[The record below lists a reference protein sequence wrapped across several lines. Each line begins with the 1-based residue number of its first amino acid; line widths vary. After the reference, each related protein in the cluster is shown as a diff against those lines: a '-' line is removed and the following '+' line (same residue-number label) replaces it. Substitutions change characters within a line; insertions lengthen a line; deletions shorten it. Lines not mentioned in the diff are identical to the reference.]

1 MKKNEFFEYLPNFV
15 KDTKDL
21 TLGSKNVL
29 AALMFLNN
37 NEYSKEN
44 GFFYRSNRDLCKDAE
59 VCEHTLIK
67 SLSQLEVMGFIER
80 KVGKRGSG
88 ASEYKI
94 NNDFLNGL
102 KVDFNKFFGNAVNEE
117 RIKVEGFTAKCSKEC
132 SNKSAVIENK
142 KCSNQN
148 TDKQRG
154 FEESAVISAV
164 KKCSTDIDKE
174 IDKDIIYNLNNNIIE
189 LNKNLKEIINII
201 KNNNKNK
208 LINESVLKNNFT
220 NEIEKIE
227 GEALQAVEVE
237 DTEEIINLTSIE
249 KENLE
254 YTKEIN
260 ESVAAGTLSDK
271 ETENNIINTS
281 TEMDIKHE
289 STVETTKFYPNAI
302 VEQAVTK
309 HSPSE
314 HYNLITPK
322 EQERIFTELMERFMN
337 SNSLEEVEDKWRK
350 FIKYLNSRTFMIHY
364 IQQAQKAH
372 QELLKKFQPTE
383 EPILSPL
390 SLPNDNGGIVAHP
403 KGEHPTDATKDPL
416 DGILFDSSTL
426 EDDVTPTA
434 KSEICS
440 TSPSNDE
447 DGTITPI
454 EEEKPTEAKEMPLEV
469 KYVPKRYSY
478 LDLCKTMIDN
488 SDTIEDLKECTKRIN
503 QLKNCLSTDEMAE
516 LAEIMDEK
524 CRWVA

>member
-1 MKKNEFFEYLPNFV
+1 MKQNDFYEILPNYI
-15 KDTKDL
+15 KETKDL
-21 TLGSKNVL
+21 TIGSKNVL
-29 AALMFLNN
+29 AALLFLNN

-44 GFFYRSNRDLCKDAE
+44 GFFYRSNEDLITDSK
-59 VCEHTLIK
+59 VSKPTLIK
-67 SLSQLEVMGFIER
+67 SLSQLEMMGFIER
-80 KVGKRGSG
+80 KVGNRKSG
-88 ASEYKI
+88 ASLYR
-94 NNDFLNGL
+94 LNENFTQSL
-102 KVDFNKFFGNAVNEE
+102 KVNFTNNFTNNE
-117 RIKVEGFTAKCSKEC
+117 RVKIEGFTQRVKSDFT
-132 SNKSAVIENK
+132 NKTLPI
-142 KCSNQN
+142 QN
-148 TDKQRG
+148 PNKQREI
-154 FEESAVISAV
+154 EENFTNNFT
-164 KKCSTDIDKE
+164 TDTEVDTD
-174 IDKDIIYNLNNNIIE
+174 IDKDIIYKLNKNLIE

-220 NEIEKIE
+220 NEIEKVE

-237 DTEEIINLTSIE
+237 DTEENNNLISIE

-281 TEMDIKHE
+281 TEMDIKHA
-289 STVETTKFYPNAI
+289 STVEITKIYPNAI

-309 HSPSE
+309 HTPSE

-322 EQERIFTELMERFMN
+322 EQERIFNELMERFMN
-337 SNSLEEVEDKWRK
+337 SNSLEEVEEKWRK

-383 EPILSPL
+383 EPKLSPL
-390 SLPNDNGGIVAHP
+390 SLPNDDGGIVAHP
-403 KGEHPTDATKDPL
+403 KGENPTDAIKDPL

-434 KSEICS
+434 KSENCS
-440 TSPSNDE
+440 LSPSNDE

-454 EEEKPTEAKEMPLEV
+454 EEEKPTEAKEIPLKA
-469 KYVPKRYSY
+469 KYEPKRYSY
-478 LDLCKTMIDN
+478 LEECKAMIEE
-488 SDTIEDLKECTKRIN
+488 SDTIEDLKKCTKRIN

>member
-1 MKKNEFFEYLPNFV
+1 MKQNDFYEILPNYI
-15 KDTKDL
+15 KETKDL
-21 TLGSKNVL
+21 TIGSKNVL
-29 AALMFLNN
+29 AALLFLNN

-44 GFFYRSNRDLCKDAE
+44 GFFYRSNKDLVKDSQVSE
-59 VCEHTLIK
+59 PTLIK
-67 SLSQLEVMGFIER
+67 SLSQLEMMGFIQR
-80 KVGKRGSG
+80 KIGDRKSG
-88 ASEYKI
+88 ASEYK
-94 NNDFLNGL
+94 LNENFTQSL
-102 KVDFNKFFGNAVNEE
+102 KVNF
-117 RIKVEGFTAKCSKEC
+117 
-132 SNKSAVIENK
+132 SNNF
-142 KCSNQN
+142 SNQERVKIQGFSNNFSSN
-148 TDKQRG
+148 TKNDTLVIQNPNKQREV
-154 FEESAVISAV
+154 EENFSKDFSNNF
-164 KKCSTDIDKE
+164 STDTEIDTD
-174 IDKDIIYNLNNNIIE
+174 IDKDIIYKLNNNIIE

-208 LINESVLKNNFT
+208 LINESVVKNNFT
-220 NEIEKIE
+220 NEFEKVD
-227 GEALQAVEVE
+227 GEALQTVEVE
-237 DTEEIINLTSIE
+237 DTEENNNISSIE

-254 YTKEIN
+254 NTKEIN

-281 TEMDIKHE
+281 TEMDIKHA
-289 STVETTKFYPNAI
+289 STVETTKLYPNAI

-309 HSPSE
+309 QTPSE

-322 EQERIFTELMERFMN
+322 EQKRIFNELMERFMN

-372 QELLKKFQPTE
+372 QELLKKFQPSE
-383 EPILSPL
+383 EPKLSFL
-390 SLPNDNGGIVAHP
+390 SLPNDDGGIVAHP
-403 KGEHPTDATKDPL
+403 KGENPTDATKDPL

-440 TSPSNDE
+440 LSPSNDE

-454 EEEKPTEAKEMPLEV
+454 EEEKPTEAKETPLEV
-469 KYVPKRYSY
+469 KYEPKRYSY
-478 LDLCKTMIDN
+478 LEECKAMIEE
-488 SDTIEDLKECTKRIN
+488 SDTIEDLKKCTKRIN

-524 CRWVA
+524 AMTVA

>member
-1 MKKNEFFEYLPNFV
+1 MKQNDFYEILPNYI
-15 KDTKDL
+15 KETKDL
-21 TLGSKNVL
+21 TIGSKNVL
-29 AALMFLNN
+29 AALLFLNN
-37 NEYSKEN
+37 NDYSKEN
-44 GFFYRSNRDLCKDAE
+44 GFFYRSNKDLVKDSQVSE
-59 VCEHTLIK
+59 PTLIK
-67 SLSQLEVMGFIER
+67 SLSQLEMMGFIQR
-80 KVGKRGSG
+80 KIGDRKSG
-88 ASEYKI
+88 ASEYK
-94 NNDFLNGL
+94 LNENFTQSL
-102 KVDFNKFFGNAVNEE
+102 KVNF
-117 RIKVEGFTAKCSKEC
+117 
-132 SNKSAVIENK
+132 SNNF
-142 KCSNQN
+142 SNQERVKIQGFSNNFSNN
-148 TDKQRG
+148 TKNETLVIQNPNKQREV
-154 FEESAVISAV
+154 EENFSKDFSNNF
-164 KKCSTDIDKE
+164 STDTDIDKE
-174 IDKDIIYNLNNNIIE
+174 IDKDIIYKLNNNIIE

-220 NEIEKIE
+220 NEIEKVD
-227 GEALQAVEVE
+227 GEALQTVEDE
-237 DTEEIINLTSIE
+237 DTEEKINLTSIE

-260 ESVAAGTLSDK
+260 ESVAASTLSDK

-281 TEMDIKHE
+281 TEMDIKHA
-289 STVETTKFYPNAI
+289 STVETTKLYPNAI

-309 HSPSE
+309 QTPSE

-322 EQERIFTELMERFMN
+322 EQERIFNELMERFMN

-383 EPILSPL
+383 EPKLSPL
-390 SLPNDNGGIVAHP
+390 SLPNDDGGIVAHP
-403 KGEHPTDATKDPL
+403 KGENPTDATKDPL
-416 DGILFDSSTL
+416 EVILFDSSTL

-440 TSPSNDE
+440 LSPSNDS
-447 DGTITPI
+447 DGTITQI
-454 EEEKPTEAKEMPLEV
+454 EEEKPTEAKEMPLKA
-469 KYVPKRYSY
+469 KYEPKRYSY
-478 LDLCKTMIDN
+478 LEECKAMIEE
-488 SDTIEDLKECTKRIN
+488 SDTIEELKKCTKRIN

>member
-37 NEYSKEN
+37 KEFSKEN

-148 TDKQRG
+148 TDKQRD

-164 KKCSTDIDKE
+164 KKCSTDTDIDTE
-174 IDKDIIYNLNNNIIE
+174 VDIDIINKLNNNIIE
-189 LNKNLKEIINII
+189 LNKNLKEIINLIKEKENNKINFII
-201 KNNNKNK
+201 KEK
-208 LINESVLKNNFT
+208 ES
-220 NEIEKIE
+220 
-227 GEALQAVEVE
+227 EALQTVEVE
-237 DTEEIINLTSIE
+237 ETEENEILIPIE

-254 YTKEIN
+254 DTKEIN

-281 TEMDIKHE
+281 TEMDIKHA
-289 STVETTKFYPNAI
+289 STVEITKLYPNAI
-302 VEQAVTK
+302 VEQAVAKQT
-309 HSPSE
+309 PSE

-322 EQERIFTELMERFMN
+322 EQERIFNELMERFMN

-383 EPILSPL
+383 ESKLSPL
-390 SLPNDNGGIVAHP
+390 SLPNDDGGIVAHP
-403 KGEHPTDATKDPL
+403 KGENPTDATKDPL

-440 TSPSNDE
+440 LSPSNDE
-447 DGTITPI
+447 DGTITQI
-454 EEEKPTEAKEMPLEV
+454 EEENPTDAKEMPSNQKIYNPLEV
-469 KYVPKRYSY
+469 VERIKAERMEGLRKA
-478 LDLCKTMIDN
+478 IDDATTVEELRDAAKKVN
-488 SDTIEDLKECTKRIN
+488 SLRN
-503 QLKNCLSTDEMAE
+503 SLSTNEMAE
-516 LAEIMDEK
+516 LAEIMDLK
-524 CRWVA
+524 VKSL

>member
-1 MKKNEFFEYLPNFV
+1 MKQNDFYEILPNYI
-15 KDTKDL
+15 KETKDL
-21 TLGSKNVL
+21 TIGSKNVL
-29 AALMFLNN
+29 AALLFLNN

-44 GFFYRSNRDLCKDAE
+44 GFFYRSNEDLITDSK
-59 VCEHTLIK
+59 VSKPTLIK
-67 SLSQLEVMGFIER
+67 SLSQLEMMGFIER
-80 KVGKRGSG
+80 KVGNRKSG
-88 ASEYKI
+88 ASLYR
-94 NNDFLNGL
+94 LNENFTQSL
-102 KVDFNKFFGNAVNEE
+102 KVNFTNNFTNNE
-117 RIKVEGFTAKCSKEC
+117 RVKIEGFTQRVKSDFT
-132 SNKSAVIENK
+132 NKTLPI
-142 KCSNQN
+142 QN
-148 TDKQRG
+148 PNKQREI
-154 FEESAVISAV
+154 EENFTNNFT
-164 KKCSTDIDKE
+164 TDTEVDTD
-174 IDKDIIYNLNNNIIE
+174 IDKDIIYKLNKNLIE

-220 NEIEKIE
+220 NEIEKVE

-237 DTEEIINLTSIE
+237 DTEEKINLTSIE

-289 STVETTKFYPNAI
+289 STVETTKLYPNAI

-309 HSPSE
+309 HTPSE
-314 HYNLITPK
+314 HYNFITPK
-322 EQERIFTELMERFMN
+322 EQERIFNELMERFMN
-337 SNSLEEVEDKWRK
+337 SNSLEEVEEKWRK

-383 EPILSPL
+383 EPKLSPL
-390 SLPNDNGGIVAHP
+390 SLPNDDGGIVAHP
-403 KGEHPTDATKDPL
+403 KGENPTDAIKDPL

-440 TSPSNDE
+440 LSPSNDK

-454 EEEKPTEAKEMPLEV
+454 EEEKPTEAKEIPLKA
-469 KYVPKRYSY
+469 KYEPKRYSY
-478 LDLCKTMIDN
+478 LEECKAMIEE
-488 SDTIEDLKECTKRIN
+488 SDTIEDLKKCTKRIN

>member
-1 MKKNEFFEYLPNFV
+1 MKQNGFYEILPNYI
-15 KDTKDL
+15 KETKDL
-21 TLGSKNVL
+21 TIGSKNVL
-29 AALMFLNN
+29 AALLFLNN
-37 NEYSKEN
+37 NDYSKDN
-44 GFFYRSNRDLCKDAE
+44 GFFYRSNEDLITDSQVSKP
-59 VCEHTLIK
+59 TLIK
-67 SLSQLEVMGFIER
+67 SLSQLEMMGFIER
-80 KVGKRGSG
+80 KVGNRKSG
-88 ASEYKI
+88 ASLYR
-94 NNDFLNGL
+94 LNENFTQSL
-102 KVDFNKFFGNAVNEE
+102 KVNFTNNFTNNE
-117 RIKVEGFTAKCSKEC
+117 RVKIEGFTQKVKSDFT
-132 SNKSAVIENK
+132 NKTLPIENP
-142 KCSNQN
+142 N
-148 TDKQRG
+148 KQRDL
-154 FEESAVISAV
+154 EENFTNNFTNNFTTD
-164 KKCSTDIDKE
+164 TDIDKE

-208 LINESVLKNNFT
+208 LINESVVKNNFT
-220 NEIEKIE
+220 NEIEKVD

-237 DTEEIINLTSIE
+237 DTEEKINLNSIE

-289 STVETTKFYPNAI
+289 STVETTKLYPNAI

-309 HSPSE
+309 HTPSE

-322 EQERIFTELMERFMN
+322 EQERIFNELMERFMN
-337 SNSLEEVEDKWRK
+337 SNSLEEVEEKWRK

-383 EPILSPL
+383 EPKLSPL
-390 SLPNDNGGIVAHP
+390 SLPNDDGGIVAHP
-403 KGEHPTDATKDPL
+403 KGENPTDATKDPL

-426 EDDVTPTA
+426 EDDVTPTV

-440 TSPSNDE
+440 LSPSNDV

-454 EEEKPTEAKEMPLEV
+454 EEEKPTEAKEISLEV

-478 LDLCKTMIDN
+478 LEECKAMIEE
-488 SDTIEDLKECTKRIN
+488 SDTIEDLKKCTKRIN

>member
-1 MKKNEFFEYLPNFV
+1 MKQNDFYEILPNYI
-15 KDTKDL
+15 KETKDL
-21 TLGSKNVL
+21 TIGSKNVL
-29 AALMFLNN
+29 AALLFLNN

-44 GFFYRSNRDLCKDAE
+44 GFFYRSNKDLVKDSQVSE
-59 VCEHTLIK
+59 PTLIK
-67 SLSQLEVMGFIER
+67 SLSQLEMMGFIER
-80 KVGKRGSG
+80 KVGNRKSG
-88 ASEYKI
+88 ASLYR
-94 NNDFLNGL
+94 LNENFTQSL
-102 KVDFNKFFGNAVNEE
+102 KVNFTNNFTNNE
-117 RIKVEGFTAKCSKEC
+117 RVKIEGFTQRVKSDFT
-132 SNKSAVIENK
+132 NKTLPIENP
-142 KCSNQN
+142 N
-148 TDKQRG
+148 KQREI
-154 FEESAVISAV
+154 EENFTNNFTTD
-164 KKCSTDIDKE
+164 TDIDKE

-189 LNKNLKEIINII
+189 LNKNLKDIINII

-208 LINESVLKNNFT
+208 LINESVVKNNFT
-220 NEIEKIE
+220 NEFEKVD
-227 GEALQAVEVE
+227 GEAVQAVEVE
-237 DTEEIINLTSIE
+237 DTEEKMNLTSIE

-289 STVETTKFYPNAI
+289 NTVETTKLYPNAI

-309 HSPSE
+309 HTPSE

-322 EQERIFTELMERFMN
+322 EQEKIFNELMERFMN

-372 QELLKKFQPTE
+372 QELLKKFQPTKD
-383 EPILSPL
+383 PKLSPL
-390 SLPNDNGGIVAHP
+390 SLPNDDGGIVAHP
-403 KGEHPTDATKDPL
+403 KGENPTDATKDPL

-440 TSPSNDE
+440 LSPSNDV

-454 EEEKPTEAKEMPLEV
+454 EEEKPTEAKEMPLKA
-469 KYVPKRYSY
+469 KYEPKRYSY
-478 LDLCKTMIDN
+478 LEECKAMIEE
-488 SDTIEDLKECTKRIN
+488 SDTIEDLKKCTKRIN

>member
-1 MKKNEFFEYLPNFV
+1 MKQNDFYEILPNYI
-15 KDTKDL
+15 KETKDL
-21 TLGSKNVL
+21 TIGSKNVL
-29 AALMFLNN
+29 AALLFLNN

-44 GFFYRSNRDLCKDAE
+44 GFFYRSNEDLITDSK
-59 VCEHTLIK
+59 VSKPTLIK
-67 SLSQLEVMGFIER
+67 SLSQLEMMGFIER
-80 KVGKRGSG
+80 KVGNRKSG
-88 ASEYKI
+88 ASLYR
-94 NNDFLNGL
+94 LNENFTQSL
-102 KVDFNKFFGNAVNEE
+102 KVNFTNNFTNNE
-117 RIKVEGFTAKCSKEC
+117 RVKIEGFTQRVKSDFT
-132 SNKSAVIENK
+132 NKTLPI
-142 KCSNQN
+142 QN
-148 TDKQRG
+148 PNKQREI
-154 FEESAVISAV
+154 EENFTNNFT
-164 KKCSTDIDKE
+164 TDTEVDTD
-174 IDKDIIYNLNNNIIE
+174 IDKDIIYKLNKNLIE

-208 LINESVLKNNFT
+208 LINESVVKNNFT
-220 NEIEKIE
+220 NEIEKVE

-237 DTEEIINLTSIE
+237 DTEENNNLISIE

-281 TEMDIKHE
+281 TEMDIKHA
-289 STVETTKFYPNAI
+289 STVEITKIYPNAI

-309 HSPSE
+309 HTPSE

-322 EQERIFTELMERFMN
+322 EQERIFNELMERFMN
-337 SNSLEEVEDKWRK
+337 SNSLEEVEEKWRK

-383 EPILSPL
+383 EPKLSPL
-390 SLPNDNGGIVAHP
+390 SLPNDDGGIVAHP
-403 KGEHPTDATKDPL
+403 KGENPTDAIKDPL

-440 TSPSNDE
+440 TSLPNDE

-454 EEEKPTEAKEMPLEV
+454 EEEKPTEAKEMPLKA
-469 KYVPKRYSY
+469 KYEPKRYSY
-478 LDLCKTMIDN
+478 LEECKAMIEE
-488 SDTIEDLKECTKRIN
+488 SDTIEDLKKCTKRIN

>member
-1 MKKNEFFEYLPNFV
+1 MKQNDFYEILPNYI
-15 KDTKDL
+15 KETKDL
-21 TLGSKNVL
+21 TIGSKNVL
-29 AALMFLNN
+29 AALLFLNN
-37 NEYSKEN
+37 NDYSKEN
-44 GFFYRSNRDLCKDAE
+44 GFFYRSNEDLITDSQVSKP
-59 VCEHTLIK
+59 TLIK
-67 SLSQLEVMGFIER
+67 SLSQLEMMGFIER
-80 KVGKRGSG
+80 KVGNRKSG
-88 ASEYKI
+88 ASLYR
-94 NNDFLNGL
+94 LNENFTQSL
-102 KVDFNKFFGNAVNEE
+102 KVNFTNNFTNNE
-117 RIKVEGFTAKCSKEC
+117 RVKIEGFTQRVKSDFT
-132 SNKSAVIENK
+132 NKTLPIENP
-142 KCSNQN
+142 N
-148 TDKQRG
+148 KQREI
-154 FEESAVISAV
+154 EENFTNNFTTD
-164 KKCSTDIDKE
+164 TDIDKE

-189 LNKNLKEIINII
+189 LNKNLKDIINII

-208 LINESVLKNNFT
+208 LINESVVKNNFT
-220 NEIEKIE
+220 NEFEKVD
-227 GEALQAVEVE
+227 GEAVQAVEVE
-237 DTEEIINLTSIE
+237 DTEEKMNLTSIE

-289 STVETTKFYPNAI
+289 NTVETTKLYPNAI

-309 HSPSE
+309 HTPSE

-322 EQERIFTELMERFMN
+322 EQEKIFNELMERFMN

-372 QELLKKFQPTE
+372 QELLKKFQPTKD
-383 EPILSPL
+383 PKLSPL
-390 SLPNDNGGIVAHP
+390 SLPNDDGGIVAHP
-403 KGEHPTDATKDPL
+403 KGENPTDATKDPL

-440 TSPSNDE
+440 LSPSNDV

-454 EEEKPTEAKEMPLEV
+454 EEEKPTEAKEMPLKA
-469 KYVPKRYSY
+469 KYEPKRYSY
-478 LDLCKTMIDN
+478 LEECKAMIEE
-488 SDTIEDLKECTKRIN
+488 SDTIEDLKKCTKRIN

>member
-1 MKKNEFFEYLPNFV
+1 MKQNDFYEILPNYI
-15 KDTKDL
+15 KETKDL
-21 TLGSKNVL
+21 TIGSKNVL
-29 AALMFLNN
+29 AALLFLNN

-44 GFFYRSNRDLCKDAE
+44 GFFYRSNKDLVKDSQVSE
-59 VCEHTLIK
+59 PTLIK
-67 SLSQLEVMGFIER
+67 SLSQLEMMGFIQR
-80 KVGKRGSG
+80 KIGDRKSG
-88 ASEYKI
+88 ASEYK
-94 NNDFLNGL
+94 LNENFTQSL
-102 KVDFNKFFGNAVNEE
+102 KVNF
-117 RIKVEGFTAKCSKEC
+117 
-132 SNKSAVIENK
+132 SNNF
-142 KCSNQN
+142 SNQERVKIQGFSNNFSNN
-148 TDKQRG
+148 TKNETLVIQNPNKQREV
-154 FEESAVISAV
+154 EENFSKDFSNNF
-164 KKCSTDIDKE
+164 STDSDTEIDTD
-174 IDKDIIYNLNNNIIE
+174 IDKDIIYKLNNNIIE

-220 NEIEKIE
+220 NEIEKVE

-237 DTEEIINLTSIE
+237 DTEEKINLTSIE

-289 STVETTKFYPNAI
+289 STVETTKLYPNAI

-309 HSPSE
+309 HTPSE
-314 HYNLITPK
+314 HYNFITPK
-322 EQERIFTELMERFMN
+322 EQERIFNELMERFMQ

-350 FIKYLNSRTFMIHY
+350 FIKYLNSRTFMIY
-364 IQQAQKAH
+364 YVTEAQKAH
-372 QELLKKFQPTE
+372 KELLKKFQPTE
-383 EPILSPL
+383 DPKLSPQ
-390 SLPNDNGGIVAHP
+390 SLPNDDGGIVAHP
-403 KGEHPTDATKDPL
+403 KGENPTDATKDPL

-434 KSEICS
+434 KSENCS
-440 TSPSNDE
+440 LSPSNDK

-454 EEEKPTEAKEMPLEV
+454 EEEKPTEAKEIPLKA
-469 KYVPKRYSY
+469 KYEPKRYSY
-478 LDLCKTMIDN
+478 LEECKAMIEE
-488 SDTIEDLKECTKRIN
+488 SDTIEDLKKCTKRIN
-503 QLKNCLSTDEMAE
+503 QLKNCLTTNEMAE

>member
-1 MKKNEFFEYLPNFV
+1 MKQNGFYEILPNYI
-15 KDTKDL
+15 KETKDL
-21 TLGSKNVL
+21 TIGSKNVL
-29 AALMFLNN
+29 AALLFLNN
-37 NEYSKEN
+37 NDYSKDN
-44 GFFYRSNRDLCKDAE
+44 GFFYRSNEDLITDSQVSKP
-59 VCEHTLIK
+59 TLIK
-67 SLSQLEVMGFIER
+67 SLSQLEMMGFIER
-80 KVGKRGSG
+80 KVGNRKSG
-88 ASEYKI
+88 ASLYR
-94 NNDFLNGL
+94 LNENFTQSL
-102 KVDFNKFFGNAVNEE
+102 KVNFTNNFTNNE
-117 RIKVEGFTAKCSKEC
+117 RVKIEGFTQKVKSDFT
-132 SNKSAVIENK
+132 NKTLPIENP
-142 KCSNQN
+142 N
-148 TDKQRG
+148 KQRDL
-154 FEESAVISAV
+154 EENFTNNFTTD
-164 KKCSTDIDKE
+164 TDIDKE

-208 LINESVLKNNFT
+208 LINESVVKNNFT
-220 NEIEKIE
+220 NEIEKVD

-237 DTEEIINLTSIE
+237 DTEEKINLNSIE

-289 STVETTKFYPNAI
+289 STVETTKLYPNAI

-309 HSPSE
+309 HTPSE

-322 EQERIFTELMERFMN
+322 EQERIFNELMERFMN
-337 SNSLEEVEDKWRK
+337 SNSLEEVEEKWRK

-383 EPILSPL
+383 EPKLSPL
-390 SLPNDNGGIVAHP
+390 SLPNDDGGIVAHP
-403 KGEHPTDATKDPL
+403 KGENPTDATKDPL

-426 EDDVTPTA
+426 EDDVTPTV

-440 TSPSNDE
+440 LSPSNDV

-454 EEEKPTEAKEMPLEV
+454 EEEKPTEAKEISLEV

-478 LDLCKTMIDN
+478 LEECKAMIEE
-488 SDTIEDLKECTKRIN
+488 SDTIEDLKKCTKRIN